1 MQRNFS
7 SEEVALDSGLPME
20 QKTLSSFDGTPIV
33 YRVRRAGPRW
43 LVICNGYAGTFV
55 AWRAV
60 LPRLDPRLS
69 ILIWDYRGMYLSST
83 PKDKQHMTIEDDS
96 KDLEGMMAAEDI
108 DRAVLAGWSV
118 GVQVALEHYRRRPD
132 QVEAL
137 ILHNG
142 APERVLHTSMDGKLA
157 PFLLVPVV
165 YMAQFLYPLMHA
177 GRPLLRLKAAA
188 RLSYRLGIVRRNVW
202 HIHEALKAL
211 TGLHLGIYSYMV
223 LRADEHRTADMWS
236 TVKVP
241 TLITF
246 GSEDLL
252 TPEPLVRPV
261 HEAIDG
267 SELYCINEGSHYSLM
282 EYPEV
287 VSARIQQFLDD
298 LDRSQKPGR

>member
-1 MQRNFS
+1 MQRAMS

-33 YRVRRAGPRW
+33 YRVRHAGPRW
-43 LVICNGYAGTFV
+43 LVIANGYAGTFV
-55 AWRAV
+55 AWRSV
-60 LPRLDPRLS
+60 LPRLNPKLS
-69 ILIWDYRGMYLSST
+69 ILIWDYRGMYLSGT
-83 PKDKQHMTIEDDS
+83 PKDKQNTTIEDDS
-96 KDLEGMMAAEDI
+96 RDLEGLMAVEEI

-132 QVEAL
+132 QVQAL
-137 ILHNG
+137 ILFNG
-142 APERVLHTSMDGKLA
+142 APERVLHTSLDGKLA
-157 PFLLVPVV
+157 PFFLVPVA
-165 YMAQFLYPLMHA
+165 YMTRFLYPLMHLS
-177 GRPLLRLKAAA
+177 RPLLGLPAAA
-188 RLSYRLGIVRRNVW
+188 RLSHRLGIVRRNVW

-211 TGLHLGIYSYMV
+211 KGLHLGTCSYMV

-252 TPEPLVRPV
+252 TPGPLVRRV
-261 HEAIDG
+261 HDAIPG
-267 SELYCINEGSHYSLM
+267 SELYCINGGTHYSLM

-287 VSARIQQFLDD
+287 VSARVQQFLDD
-298 LDRSQKPGR
+298 LDRRAKAGR